1 MTFVEKNNIR
11 LQSITRASGIDDDGT
26 LLTTKLPTKD
36 GLGIEYCYDGEHY
49 IVISF
54 IKYEPKED
62 GAYLDLVGNRILELN
77 KDDFDDFKQIAN
89 IGIDMVNCVNEENE

>member
-11 LQSITRASGIDDDGT
+11 LQSITQVSGIDDNGAF
-26 LLTTKLPTKD
+26 LTTQLLTKD

-62 GAYLDLVGNRILELN
+62 GAYLDLVGNRILELDKN
-77 KDDFDDFKQIAN
+77 EFDDFKQLAN
-89 IGIDMVNCVNEENE
+89 IGIDMINCINEENE